1 MENLGL
7 VGKRPRRVKSPA
19 HAFRVLTPCHRFAT
33 ARSVSSEALPRE
45 TLARLVRAAFGS
57 SVRLTS
63 VTLLRGDA
71 STRRYARLT
80 LDGDGPS
87 SAVAMLLGEGR
98 FTGGSDE
105 LGGGIAIT
113 ELPFVNVG
121 RWLAAAG
128 FAIPALYADAS
139 REDGVLLLEDIGD
152 TTLWA
157 AASAEPARVMPLFEA
172 SVDLLVA
179 FQTAGARTPDDGC
192 YAFHR
197 RFDRT
202 LAEAELEH
210 FVEHGVET
218 RHGRRLPAS
227 ERSAL
232 LAALRPLLGPFDV
245 ETPCLMHRD
254 FMAWNLHLQGERLR
268 LIDFQDALMG
278 PEGYDLAALLT
289 DRTTLELIDPSRE
302 AALLERFRRRRS
314 EAGLAVADDLE
325 ARYRR
330 LALHRALKVIGRFHF
345 LEIVRGKPGYLAYL
359 PAVYGAARR
368 MLEADA
374 ELAPLRPLLARYVP
388 ELADGAA
395 T

>member
-1 MENLGL
+1 
-7 VGKRPRRVKSPA
+7 
-19 HAFRVLTPCHRFAT
+19 
-33 ARSVSSEALPRE
+33 VSSEALPSE
-45 TLARLVRAAFGS
+45 ILARLVRSAFGS
-57 SVRLTS
+57 STRVVD

-71 STRRYARLT
+71 STRRYARVT
-80 LDGDGPS
+80 LAGGGPS

-121 RWLAAAG
+121 RWLAAQR
-128 FAIPALYADAS
+128 FAVPALYLDAS

-157 AASAEPARVMPLFEA
+157 AASAAPARVLPLFEDA
-172 SVDLLVA
+172 VDLLVA
-179 FQTAGARTPDDGC
+179 FQAAGAHAPDDGC

-197 RFDRT
+197 RFDRA
-202 LAEAELEH
+202 LAAAELEH

-218 RHGRRLPAS
+218 RHGRPLPPG
-227 ERSAL
+227 ERRAL
-232 LAALRPLLGPFDV
+232 LAALAPLLGPF
-245 ETPCLMHRD
+245 EIEAPCLLHRD

-289 DRTTLELIDPSRE
+289 DRTTLELIDPARE
-302 AALLERFRRRRS
+302 ATLLERFRQRRA
-314 EAGLAVADDLE
+314 EAGLPVASDLE

-345 LEIVRGKPGYLAYL
+345 LELVRGKSGYLAYL

-368 MLEADA
+368 MLTTDA
-374 ELAPLRPLLARYVP
+374 ELAPLLPLLARYVP
-388 ELADGAA
+388 ELTDGVAA
-395 T
+395 